1 MVLGFH
7 YHIPAYK
14 KDGKIYTMSLQ
25 GLFIDSL
32 APHWQRVV
40 LFLYTPLQA
49 EYELLDYEIQSN
61 NVDFVELIE
70 HTSVPKRL
78 LQANKV
84 AKIFRENANGID
96 IFLLRA
102 PTPLLPF
109 IVNAVKKSSKVS
121 YLIVGYMLDFLH
133 LYKKLTLKNIAL
145 KTYFRWNEGRQAALA
160 KHALVFANSTVMYE
174 MYKPLSKKTLP
185 IKTTT
190 LKQTDFFYRDD
201 TCQKEPYE
209 ILYAGRIDESKGVI
223 EITEALGRL
232 NKEGVH
238 CKFNL
243 VGWSERN
250 DNTQEKIKDAAAKWG
265 ITSNVIFHGK
275 KKVGDELFSFYR
287 KADIYVMA
295 STAEGFPRTIWEA
308 LANSVPVIAAPVG
321 AIPHYLKDTHDALF
335 VRTRNAEDVY
345 SKIKLLINDGELRR
359 QLIQNGRETVSEVTL
374 EIQSKKM
381 SDAMKEYVLQSNK

>member
-133 LYKKLTLKNIAL
+133 QYKKLTLKNLAL

-201 TCQKEPYE
+201 TCKNAPYE
-209 ILYAGRIDESKGVI
+209 ILYTGRIDESKGVI
-223 EITEALGRL
+223 EITEALGKL
-232 NKEGVH
+232 HAEGIH
-238 CKFNL
+238 CMFNL
-243 VGWSERN
+243 VGWSEKG
-250 DNTQEKIKDAAAKWG
+250 DNTPEKIKETATKLG
-265 ITSNVIFHGK
+265 ITNNVIFHGK

-335 VRTRNAEDVY
+335 VRTRNADDVY

-381 SDAMKEYVLQSNK
+381 SDAMKEYILQSNS

>member
-7 YHIPAYK
+7 YHIPAYQK
-14 KDGKIYTMSLQ
+14 NGKIYTMSLQ

-32 APHWQRVV
+32 APHWHKVV
-40 LFLYTPLQA
+40 LFMYTPLQA
-49 EYELLDYEIQSN
+49 EFELLDYEIQSD
-61 NVDFVELIE
+61 NVDLVELID
-70 HTSVPKRL
+70 HSSVPKRL

-84 AKIFRENANGID
+84 AKIFKQHAQGVD

-133 LYKKLTLKNIAL
+133 QYKKLTLRNIAL
-145 KTYFRWNEGRQAALA
+145 KTYFKWNEGKQAALA
-160 KHALVFANSTVMYE
+160 KDALVFANSTVMYE
-174 MYKPLSKKTLP
+174 MYKPLSKKALP

-190 LKQTDFFYRDD
+190 LKQTDFFYRED
-201 TCQKEPYE
+201 TCQNAPYE

-232 NKEGVH
+232 NKEGIH

-265 ITSNVIFHGK
+265 ITDQVIFHGK
-275 KKVGDELFSFYR
+275 KKVGDELFGFYR
-287 KADIYVMA
+287 RADIYVMA

-308 LANSVPVIAAPVG
+308 LASSVPVIAAPVG
-321 AIPHYLKDTHDALF
+321 AIPHYLKDGHDALF
-335 VRTRNAEDVY
+335 VRTRNTDDVY
-345 SKIKLLINDGELRR
+345 DKIKLLISDGELRR
-359 QLIQNGRETVSEVTL
+359 QLIQNGSETVQEVTL
-374 EIQSKKM
+374 EIQSQKM
-381 SDAMKEYVLQSNK
+381 CDAMKSFLNEK